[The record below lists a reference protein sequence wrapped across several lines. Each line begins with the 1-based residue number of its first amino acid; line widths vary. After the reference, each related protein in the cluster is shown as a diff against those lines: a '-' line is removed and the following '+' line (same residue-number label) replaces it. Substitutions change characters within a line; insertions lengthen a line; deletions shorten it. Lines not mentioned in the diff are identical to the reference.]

1 MGFVAPEM
9 CETPFL
15 YKLLGVWHFVAAA
28 QIEGQYVPFKIG
40 FCQVAHAP
48 PCGL

>member
-1 MGFVAPEM
+1 MLFKDMEREPLPAYALIMDFVVPEM

-28 QIEGQYVPFKIG
+28 QVE
-40 FCQVAHAP
+40 
-48 PCGL
+48 